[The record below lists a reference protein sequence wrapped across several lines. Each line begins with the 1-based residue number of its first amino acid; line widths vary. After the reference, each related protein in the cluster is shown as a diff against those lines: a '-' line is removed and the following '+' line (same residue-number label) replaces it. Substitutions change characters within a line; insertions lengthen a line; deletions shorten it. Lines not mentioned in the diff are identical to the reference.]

1 MVFKIKTFLLK
12 FDFIGFIPQFR
23 ILDESRYKSLFSTIL
38 SFLIILFSI
47 NFVLYSFID
56 FINQIP
62 EVEYYKNNDYDTNK
76 TFIISDSLLMFK
88 PFFNCS
94 SDPSKEP
101 NVTISLSI
109 PLEKKYYNA
118 KFEPCELG
126 KNIKLKYKDLIEKFD
141 SLEKYKSNEYFCIN
155 YNSVNITNFTLYS
168 HPLLPFE
175 GENSLQINISTDCQ
189 NYTLTLKLITENDI
203 IDHNN
208 KVNPIIPYYKT
219 NEYFIN
225 YPRRKNLNYFYQY
238 IKHELDD
245 GFIFSNKKII
255 NGIGEAGIN
264 ELDTSKG
271 NNKILSITF
280 KINNAN
286 YDYYLNKFQK
296 FQSFLAEIM
305 SLINLIITISN
316 LFSKFL
322 LSKKMNKDI
331 IRFILTSNNK
341 KETHRKRSIFLK
353 DKIFYHVFE
362 NDDKKSKDT
371 LEKSIKVDKIQDYKY
386 SKSSLNVTNKNDILE
401 GGSMNN
407 TIISVMKDLNFI
419 NILKSFFCFKDKK
432 MRLINLCNNI
442 VQKDICIERILKRL
456 YALENNYYNLIF
468 EKNND
473 NINESNLNEDFTKI
487 KKWYLK

>member
-62 EVEYYKNNDYDTNK
+62 EVEYYKNNDYETNK
-76 TFIISDSLLMFK
+76 TIVLSDSLLMFK

-94 SDPSKEP
+94 SDPLKLP
-101 NVTISLSI
+101 DITVSLTI
-109 PLEKKYYNA
+109 PLEQKYLDA

-126 KNIKLKYKDLIEKFD
+126 KNINLKYKDLIKKFD
-141 SLEKYKSNEYFCIN
+141 SIENYQSSEYFCIN
-155 YNSVNITNFTLYS
+155 YNSTNISNFTLYS

-175 GENSLQINISTDCQ
+175 GENSLQIIISTDCQ

-225 YPRRKNLNYFYQY
+225 YPRRKNLNYYYQY

-280 KINNAN
+280 KINSAN

-296 FQSFLAEIM
+296 FQSFL
-305 SLINLIITISN
+305 
-316 LFSKFL
+316 
-322 LSKKMNKDI
+322 
-331 IRFILTSNNK
+331 
-341 KETHRKRSIFLK
+341 LK
-353 DKIFYHVFE
+353 I
-362 NDDKKSKDT
+362 
-371 LEKSIKVDKIQDYKY
+371 
-386 SKSSLNVTNKNDILE
+386 
-401 GGSMNN
+401 
-407 TIISVMKDLNFI
+407 
-419 NILKSFFCFKDKK
+419 
-432 MRLINLCNNI
+432 
-442 VQKDICIERILKRL
+442 
-456 YALENNYYNLIF
+456 
-468 EKNND
+468 
-473 NINESNLNEDFTKI
+473 
-487 KKWYLK
+487 